1 MTQYMVDI
9 KLPRIVTEEFISLI
23 PEQRACI
30 NALFEVGKIMSYTLS
45 HNRAKLWV
53 VIAAKNEEEVVDIL
67 AEFPLIKFMQ
77 FTVHELAFHNMI
89 PSVMHSISLN

>member
-23 PEQRACI
+23 PPQRACI
-30 NALFEVGKIMSYTLS
+30 NALFEVGKILTYTLS

-53 VIAAKNEEEVVDIL
+53 VVFAKNEEEVVDIL
-67 AEFPLIKFMQ
+67 AEFPLIKYMQ
-77 FTVHELAFHNMI
+77 FTIHELAFHNMT
-89 PSVMHSISLN
+89 PSIMPSISLN